1 MQPLINLLTQL
12 HDTTN
17 PFISPSLLKSI
28 KHVWAQA
35 KDWEIIKKE
44 FLIRKPQT
52 AGSSSP
58 SYEDQIEDRLITPLN
73 YYLFPEAVE
82 S

>member
-1 MQPLINLLTQL
+1 MQPLINLLTQT

-17 PFISPSLLKSI
+17 PFISPNPLKSI

-35 KDWEIIKKE
+35 EDWEIIKEE

-52 AGSSSP
+52 AGSSFP
-58 SYEDQIEDRLITPLN
+58 SYGDQIED
-73 YYLFPEAVE
+73 
-82 S
+82 

>member
-1 MQPLINLLTQL
+1 MQSLINLLTQR

-17 PFISPSLLKSI
+17 PFISPSRQKRI

-35 KDWEIIKKE
+35 EDWEIIKKE

-52 AGSSSP
+52 AGSFSP
-58 SYEDQIEDRLITPLN
+58 SYEDQIE
-73 YYLFPEAVE
+73 E
-82 S
+82 

>member
-1 MQPLINLLTQL
+1 MQPLINLLTQM

-17 PFISPSLLKSI
+17 PFISPNPLKSI

-35 KDWEIIKKE
+35 EDWEIIKEE

-58 SYEDQIEDRLITPLN
+58 SYEDQIDDWLITPVN
-73 YYLFPEAVE
+73 YYLFPF

>member
-1 MQPLINLLTQL
+1 MQPLINLLTQR

-17 PFISPSLLKSI
+17 PFISPSPQQSI

-35 KDWEIIKKE
+35 KDREIIKKE
-44 FLIRKPQT
+44 FLIRKPPT
-52 AGSSSP
+52 AGSSSA
-58 SYEDQIEDRLITPLN
+58 SYEDQTEEWLITSVN
-73 YYLFPEAVE
+73 YWLFPEAVE

>member
-1 MQPLINLLTQL
+1 MQPLINLLTQR

-17 PFISPSLLKSI
+17 PFISPNPQKST
-28 KHVWAQA
+28 KHVWTQG
-35 KDWEIIKKE
+35 KDWEMIKKE

-58 SYEDQIEDRLITPLN
+58 SYEDQIE
-73 YYLFPEAVE
+73 E
-82 S
+82 

>member
-1 MQPLINLLTQL
+1 MQPLINLLTQM

-17 PFISPSLLKSI
+17 PFISPNPLKSI

-35 KDWEIIKKE
+35 EDWEIIKEE

-52 AGSSSP
+52 AASSSP
-58 SYEDQIEDRLITPLN
+58 SYEDQIED
-73 YYLFPEAVE
+73 
-82 S
+82 

>member
-1 MQPLINLLTQL
+1 MQPLINLLTQR

-17 PFISPSLLKSI
+17 PFISPSPQKSI
-28 KHVWAQA
+28 EHVWAQE

-44 FLIRKPQT
+44 FLIRESQT

-58 SYEDQIEDRLITPLN
+58 SYEDQIE
-73 YYLFPEAVE
+73 E
-82 S
+82 